1 MTEGPLGAVLL
12 RDMKLLRGKLLPQ
25 LRLWHCHLAGG
36 ALLDFVGFFHCW
48 NTFGLIA
55 FIGQEI

>member
-1 MTEGPLGAVLL
+1 
-12 RDMKLLRGKLLPQ
+12 MKLLRGKLLPQ

-48 NTFGLIA
+48 NTFGLVA